1 MKNYQ
6 QTTLILS
13 DLDRKMISELSS
25 ILGEKTIIA
34 VIRFSLRETYK
45 NFFGRLCSIE
55 NGNNHEKN
63 NV

>member
-34 VIRFSLRETYK
+34 VIRFSLRDVSD
-45 NFFGRLCSIE
+45 F
-55 NGNNHEKN
+55 H
-63 NV
+63 

>member
-45 NFFGRLCSIE
+45 NFFGKLCSIE
-55 NGNNHEKN
+55 NKSDHEKRD
-63 NV
+63 V

>member
-45 NFFGRLCSIE
+45 NFFGKLCSIE
-55 NGNNHEKN
+55 NRDNHEKRD
-63 NV
+63 V